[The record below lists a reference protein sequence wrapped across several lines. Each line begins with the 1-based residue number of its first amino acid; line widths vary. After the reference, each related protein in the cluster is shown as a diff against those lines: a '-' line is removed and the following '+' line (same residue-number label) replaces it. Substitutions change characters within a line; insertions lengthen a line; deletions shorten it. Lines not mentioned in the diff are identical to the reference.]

1 MHAIS
6 DKDNGF
12 AVFDKIDA
20 LRTDY
25 LRELTALAKIFIT
38 ISTAML
44 GLTLAPLA
52 PNLFMKVGAQWL
64 VMTWAAL
71 VATALLGFI
80 QVFFF
85 SSRFKARADYLW
97 TSQLTDLL
105 ARIQGSDK
113 KLDEFLQKSDRY
125 RRRYDRQHT
134 LCVIL
139 LLSQG
144 IALLTAFSFLAI
156 FMWTNFKARG
166 LS

>member
-1 MHAIS
+1 MYATP
-6 DKDNGF
+6 DKDDGF

-44 GLTLAPLA
+44 GLTLSPLA
-52 PNLFMKVGAQWL
+52 PGLFMKVGAKWL
-64 VMTWAAL
+64 VMTWVAL
-71 VATALLGFI
+71 AATAIFGFI

-85 SSRFKARADYLW
+85 SSRFKAKADYLW
-97 TSQLTDLL
+97 TSQLVDLL
-105 ARIQGSDK
+105 VRIQGSDN
-113 KLDEFLQKSDRY
+113 KLDDFLQKSDRHK
-125 RRRYDRQHT
+125 RRYDHQYK

-139 LLSQG
+139 LVVQGFAFLS
-144 IALLTAFSFLAI
+144 AFSFLAI